1 MTTIRAA
8 DLRLTLPQPARKIYV
23 APEIEDWQ
31 RGAESINLLTTDAVD
46 TGLSVS
52 RVSPLNADLMRNGPE
67 MLLILGRAPRRPL
80 IAAGYTVERVVV
92 RSGAHG
98 PRLAFPI
105 GNTAAARYA
114 LETTRPTRSAVD
126 SARTAIV
133 RAALRVGYAPAD
145 SVVTIATRM
154 PGPPFP
160 IAAAKELGA
169 DASGGWIAWF
179 GDGDDLQRV
188 VFHAFPLGSDVPT
201 TVVKISRVQE
211 NAVAFAADER
221 GLSLLNSKAPNSAS
235 MAPKILGRF
244 EVEGLSGSVE
254 TAALGATLNLV
265 LDEGESPST
274 LAHIERI
281 SEWLIAMGAESAGP
295 RSDLA
300 PELERISRDILPAY
314 KEYGVSDSLLA
325 PLESAPAVLA
335 HRDPGSWNIAVSGEG
350 FCVLDWES
358 CAYPSIPLWD
368 LAYFL
373 SDAYSALDG
382 PADADTKVGRIA
394 ALFKGEHPRS
404 ADLIAHLARGAAAMG
419 LASEAIG
426 AAVVTGWLH
435 HGRSLAARA
444 ERSSSN
450 EVVEGL
456 INRVAKA
463 WLMDP
468 KLGAS
473 WSP

>member
-1 MTTIRAA
+1 MRTIRAA
-8 DLRLTLPQPARKIYV
+8 DLRLTLPQSAPRIHV
-23 APEIEDWQ
+23 DPEIEEW
-31 RGAESINLLTTDAVD
+31 RSSAESMGCLTIDAQD
-46 TGLSVS
+46 ADLRIS
-52 RVSPLNADLMRNGPE
+52 RVSPLNADLMRSAPP

-80 IAAGYTVERVVV
+80 LAAGYSVERVVV

-105 GNTAAARYA
+105 GNTSAARYA

-145 SVVTIATRM
+145 SVVTIATRI

-160 IAAAKELGA
+160 IAAAQHLGA

-188 VFHAFPLGSDVPT
+188 VFHAFPYDSDVPT
-201 TVVKISRVQE
+201 TVVKISRVQG
-211 NAVAFAADER
+211 NALAFAADER
-221 GLSLLNSKAPNSAS
+221 GLGLLNSKAPKSAS

-265 LDEGESPST
+265 LDEGESPSA
-274 LAHIERI
+274 LGHIERVTD
-281 SEWLIAMGAESAGP
+281 WLIAMGAESAGP
-295 RSDLA
+295 SSDLA
-300 PELERISRDILPAY
+300 PELERISRDILSAY
-314 KEYGVSDSLLA
+314 AEYGVSDSLLA
-325 PLESAPAVLA
+325 PLNSAPAVLA
-335 HRDPGSWNIAVSGEG
+335 HRDPGSWNIAVSGEQ

-373 SDAYSALDG
+373 SDAFSALDG
-382 PADADTKVGRIA
+382 PADADEKVDRIA
-394 ALFKGEHPRS
+394 ALFRGEHPRS
-404 ADLIAHLARGAAAMG
+404 ADLMAHLVRGAAAMG
-419 LASEAIG
+419 LPREAIG

-444 ERSSSN
+444 ERASGN
-450 EVVEGL
+450 EVIEGL
-456 INRVAKA
+456 INRVARV
-463 WLMDP
+463 WLTDP
-468 KLGAS
+468 LLGPQ
-473 WSP
+473 WHP

>member
-1 MTTIRAA
+1 MRTIRAA
-8 DLRLTLPQPARKIYV
+8 DLRLTLPQSAPRIHV
-23 APEIEDWQ
+23 DPEIEEW
-31 RGAESINLLTTDAVD
+31 RSSAESMGCLTIDAQD
-46 TGLSVS
+46 ADLRIS
-52 RVSPLNADLMRNGPE
+52 RVSPLNADLMRSAPP

-80 IAAGYTVERVVV
+80 IAAGYSVERVVV

-105 GNTAAARYA
+105 GNTSAARYA

-145 SVVTIATRM
+145 SVVTIATRI

-160 IAAAKELGA
+160 IAAAQHLGA

-188 VFHAFPLGSDVPT
+188 VFHAFPYDSDAPT
-201 TVVKISRVQE
+201 TVVKISRVQD
-211 NAVAFAADER
+211 NALAFAADER
-221 GLSLLNSKAPNSAS
+221 GLGLLNSKAPNSAS

-265 LDEGESPST
+265 LDEGESPSA
-274 LAHIERI
+274 LAHIERVTD
-281 SEWLIAMGAESAGP
+281 WLIAMGAESAGP
-295 RSDLA
+295 SSDLA
-300 PELERISRDILPAY
+300 PELERISRDILSAY
-314 KEYGVSDSLLA
+314 AEYGVSDALLA
-325 PLESAPAVLA
+325 PLNSAPAVLA
-335 HRDPGSWNIAVSGEG
+335 HRDPGSWNIAVSGEQ

-382 PADADTKVGRIA
+382 PADADTKVDRIA

-404 ADLIAHLARGAAAMG
+404 ADLMAHLVRGAAAMG
-419 LASEAIG
+419 LPSEAIG

-444 ERSSSN
+444 ERASGN
-450 EVVEGL
+450 EVIEGL
-456 INRVAKA
+456 INRVARV
-463 WLMDP
+463 WLTDP
-468 KLGAS
+468 LLGPQ
-473 WSP
+473 WHP

>member
-1 MTTIRAA
+1 MTTIRAT
-8 DLRLTLPQPARKIYV
+8 DLRLTLPQPAPRIHV
-23 APEIEDWQ
+23 ATEIPEL
-31 RGAESINLLTTDAVD
+31 RSSAESMGSLTIDAADADLHV
-46 TGLSVS
+46 T
-52 RVSPLNADLMRNGPE
+52 RVAPLNAELMRIASP
-67 MLLILGRAPRRPL
+67 MLLIFGRAPRRPL
-80 IAAGYTVERVVV
+80 IAAGYSVQRVVV

-105 GNTAAARYA
+105 GNTSAARYA

-145 SVVTIATRM
+145 SVVTIATRT

-160 IAAAKELGA
+160 IAAAQHLGA

-188 VFHAFPLGSDVPT
+188 VFHAFPYGSDVPT
-201 TVVKISRVQE
+201 TVVKISRVQD
-211 NAVAFAADER
+211 NALAFAADER
-221 GLSLLNSKAPNSAS
+221 GLGLLNSKAPNSAS

-265 LDEGESPST
+265 LDEGESPSA
-274 LAHIERI
+274 LAHIERVTD
-281 SEWLIAMGAESAGP
+281 WLIAMGAESAGP
-295 RSDLA
+295 SSDLA
-300 PELERISRDILPAY
+300 PELERISRDILRAY
-314 KEYGVSDSLLA
+314 TEYGVSESLLA
-325 PLESAPAVLA
+325 PLRSAPAVLA
-335 HRDPGSWNIAVSGEG
+335 HRDPGSWNIAVSGEQ

-358 CAYPSIPLWD
+358 AAYPSIPLWD

-373 SDAYSALDG
+373 SDAYSSLDG
-382 PADADTKVGRIA
+382 PADAHTKVDRIA
-394 ALFKGEHPRS
+394 ALFRGEHPRS
-404 ADLIAHLARGAAAMG
+404 GDLMAQLARGAATMG
-419 LASEAIG
+419 LPSEAIG

-435 HGRSLAARA
+435 HGRSASVRA
-444 ERSSSN
+444 ERSPG
-450 EVVEGL
+450 VDVKEGL

-463 WLMDP
+463 WLQDP
-468 KLGAS
+468 QLGPT
-473 WSP
+473 WSI